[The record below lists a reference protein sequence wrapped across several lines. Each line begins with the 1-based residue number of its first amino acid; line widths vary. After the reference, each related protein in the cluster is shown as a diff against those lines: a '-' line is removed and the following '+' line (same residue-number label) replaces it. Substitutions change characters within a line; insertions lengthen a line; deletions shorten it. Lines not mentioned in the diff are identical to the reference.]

1 MRRKG
6 LENFSNRFRNTFLI
20 INLLLLFC
28 HAKAASQIIPG
39 KKYDYGKIDNYVV
52 NHHTSDGKNNCITV
66 LYSSADCENCILF
79 LRQTLGEIKPDNKIP
94 VYVITDNIAYA
105 KKNLGK
111 YKLNYTYYFDR
122 EIFNQFEINKRTL
135 LYSRFNSVLND
146 NPEQIINLANA
157 SATTPEIVF
166 QQQDTVLMANDLETR
181 TMPYNAFA
189 TINPKMD
196 VAILFRKTKSAD
208 VNKSYSVTYLY
219 KNLRDS
225 LKIYTLQE
233 RNPDPENLK
242 LIPFKEFGQLAQKNA
257 INFYKIHSLTSYNNA
272 VYCTFTISRLYK
284 DVRQK
289 DNFSILSNAF
299 IAQKEIKSEKDLL
312 DVMCIDTYDHIYF
325 ADMFTYQDTV
335 YPMSTWIYS
344 TPDPTGK
351 NTLLTNVNKVEA
363 NGGELSFGGK
373 ATILLDPNT
382 QTMKMTALDANA
394 PKVRFR
400 KNTFENGNYTYKLQ
414 KVMIDDSKNLG
425 TILLTREAT
434 PLK

>member
-1 MRRKG
+1 MKRNG
-6 LENFSNRFRNTFLI
+6 LEKFLNRFSNTLLI
-20 INLLLLFC
+20 INTLLFFC
-28 HAKAASQIIPG
+28 STKTTAQIAPG
-39 KKYDYGKIDNYVV
+39 KKYDYKAIDNYVV
-52 NHHTSDGKNNCITV
+52 NHHTSDGKKDCITV

-79 LRQTLGEIKPDNKIP
+79 LRQTLGEIKPENDTP

-105 KKNLGK
+105 KKNLRK
-111 YKLNYTYYFDR
+111 YKLKYTYYFDR
-122 EIFNQFEINKRTL
+122 EIFELFEINKRTL
-135 LYSRFNSVLND
+135 LYSRFNGVLND
-146 NPEQIINLANA
+146 NPEQIINLTNA
-157 SATTPEIVF
+157 RATTPEIVF

-181 TMPYNAFA
+181 IMPYDAFA

-257 INFYKIHSLTSYNNA
+257 INFYKVHSLTSYNNT

-312 DVMCIDTYDHIYF
+312 DVMRIDTYDHIYF

-344 TPDPTGK
+344 TPEPTGK

-373 ATILLDPNT
+373 ATILLDPNA
-382 QTMKMTALDANA
+382 QTIKIMALDANA

-400 KNTFENGNYTYKLQ
+400 KNSFEKGKYTYKLQ
-414 KVMIDDSKNLG
+414 KVMTDESKNLG
-425 TILLTREAT
+425 NITFTKE
-434 PLK
+434 LKTQK